1 MTNLPATAFSNFDND
16 FKAEVIA
23 AEMVEHGTPADRIL
37 ILMAGALKRS
47 FRKDVDGVEEEIS
60 EYDHKEY
67 TLLRTPREGIY
78 DMLPEGL
85 FHEHAAPRSLRSEK
99 DVIKM
104 MKQRRA
110 EELNARKFFLP
121 FEATIN
127 HLRMLMAMYENKL
140 DKRSHYTELLDIFKD
155 QWEIFQYL
163 DSRQS
168 NIFLHLIPILHDVRD
183 MHDSIEEILQTI
195 FELPVEIQLCQR
207 LPEHPA
213 EPILSLMG
221 ESRLGIDLTT
231 GSRVYD
237 EGIDEIIV
245 TIGPVSSEMRH
256 QFMDGR
262 RNEKIL
268 ELLCDYLLPVHMDVV
283 KEFIVEE
290 KYRLTRL
297 ADSEGKLNS
306 VLGADTWL

>member
-1 MTNLPATAFSNFDND
+1 MTHLPATAFSDFDND

-37 ILMAGALKRS
+37 ILMSGALKRS
-47 FRKDVDGVEEEIS
+47 FRKDVDAIEEDIS

-67 TLLRTPREGIY
+67 TLLRTPKEGIY

-85 FHEHAAPRSLRSEK
+85 FHEHAPPRSLRSEK

-104 MKQRRA
+104 MKQRRL
-110 EELNARKFFLP
+110 EEVNARKFFLP

-163 DSRQS
+163 DARQS
-168 NIFLHLIPILHDVRD
+168 NIFLHLIPVLHEVRD
-183 MHDSIEEILQTI
+183 MHESIEEIMQMI
-195 FELPVEIQLCQR
+195 FELHVKIQIRPR
-207 LPEHPA
+207 LPEHPVD
-213 EPILSLMG
+213 PILSLMG

-245 TIGPVSSEMRH
+245 TIGPISSETRH

-262 RNEKIL
+262 KNEKIL
-268 ELLCDYLLPVHMDVV
+268 ELLCDYLMPVHIDVV

-290 KYRLTRL
+290 QYRVTRL
-297 ADSEGKLNS
+297 ADATADLNS